1 MKKYRNIIIAFI
13 IGVLACFIVL
23 VGIKISKKKQIKKYK
38 IEHRM
43 KNDTIHTDSAK
54 KATIEIWRE
63 KRKAKRDSIK

>member
-1 MKKYRNIIIAFI
+1 
-13 IGVLACFIVL
+13 
-23 VGIKISKKKQIKKYK
+23 
-38 IEHRM
+38 M